1 MIIFKAARVK
11 GGADCGRKG
20 SVTFEIFHNE
30 ADQWGNFYPN
40 PEGVY
45 ITVSPTANSSGELTL
60 EYLDEVYFPEVGA
73 VEGELTDR
81 SGLLLDA
88 FRGHYAQEV
97 KDVTEPNKL
106 LDWLMMDG
114 GITPKAQ
121 PLDVLINKIFKGFFR
136 DLFEEWALTA
146 PVNKKTGHPLA
157 PSRQLLA
164 QWVVQ
169 AWEKVPEELIRK
181 AWVVS
186 GYKDVEK
193 LQDAAT
199 SQELVEYS
207 NEELGTIVEN
217 IAGDDAMDAWQDDAN
232 DPDPPFPEDEDSDL
246 EDDEESESD
255 DEEESVLK
263 RFARAV
269 QGSSEDE
276 EEEDSSEEEEDGS
289 EEEEGKSGGGTKRK
303 LWSCL
308 ESDGDDKLA
317 DSSDSD

>member
-45 ITVSPTANSSGELTL
+45 ITVSPIANSSGELTL

-186 GYKDVEK
+186 GYKDV
-193 LQDAAT
+193 
-199 SQELVEYS
+199 
-207 NEELGTIVEN
+207 
-217 IAGDDAMDAWQDDAN
+217 
-232 DPDPPFPEDEDSDL
+232 
-246 EDDEESESD
+246 
-255 DEEESVLK
+255 
-263 RFARAV
+263 
-269 QGSSEDE
+269 
-276 EEEDSSEEEEDGS
+276 
-289 EEEEGKSGGGTKRK
+289 
-303 LWSCL
+303 
-308 ESDGDDKLA
+308 
-317 DSSDSD
+317 